1 MSATIPTS
9 SPIRTTPDTHPA
21 RGHSRLVSTHLDIT
35 ATHDEADLAAVK
47 AAPALAPQAVTAA
60 SAAERIIESTG
71 ISVDTHSLKRG
82 AWAKRT
88 LDLFGSICGLIALA
102 PVLAIIALIVK
113 LDSRG
118 PVFFRQTRVGL
129 NGTEFSIVKFRT
141 MSVGAEKQVD
151 ALMAL
156 NEGAGPLF
164 KIKEDP
170 RITRVGGVLRKLSLD
185 ELPQL
190 FNVLGG
196 SMSLVGPRPG
206 LPREVEQYEPHA
218 HGRLLVSP
226 GITGLWQVSGRSDL
240 EWSEGLRL
248 DLHYVENRSLALD
261 IKVLART
268 VPMVLGSRGAY

>member
-1 MSATIPTS
+1 MSTTTTS
-9 SPIRTTPDTHPA
+9 SPLRTTSGTHPA
-21 RGHSRLVSTHLDIT
+21 PSHSRLVSTHLDIT
-35 ATHDEADLAAVK
+35 ATHDEADLAAAQ
-47 AAPALAPQAVTAA
+47 AAPALAPHAVTAA
-60 SAAERIIESTG
+60 SAAERIIASTG
-71 ISVDTHSLKRG
+71 MSISKRDLSRG
-82 AWAKRT
+82 TWAKRA

-102 PVLAIIALIVK
+102 PVLAVIALIVK

-129 NGTEFSIVKFRT
+129 NGTEFSIIKFRT

-151 ALMAL
+151 SLMAL

-170 RITRVGGVLRKLSLD
+170 RITRVGGVLRRLSLD

-261 IKVLART
+261 IKLLART

>member
-1 MSATIPTS
+1 MSTTTTS
-9 SPIRTTPDTHPA
+9 SPLRTTPGTHPA
-21 RGHSRLVSTHLDIT
+21 PSHLRLVSTHLDIT
-35 ATHDEADLAAVK
+35 ATHDEADLAAAK
-47 AAPALAPQAVTAA
+47 AAPALAPHAVTAA

-71 ISVDTHSLKRG
+71 ISIDQGELKRG
-82 AWAKRT
+82 AWAKRA
-88 LDLFGSICGLIALA
+88 LDLFGSICGLIALS

-129 NGTEFSIVKFRT
+129 NGTEFSIIKFRT
-141 MSVGAEKQVD
+141 MRVGAEKQVD
-151 ALMAL
+151 ELMAL